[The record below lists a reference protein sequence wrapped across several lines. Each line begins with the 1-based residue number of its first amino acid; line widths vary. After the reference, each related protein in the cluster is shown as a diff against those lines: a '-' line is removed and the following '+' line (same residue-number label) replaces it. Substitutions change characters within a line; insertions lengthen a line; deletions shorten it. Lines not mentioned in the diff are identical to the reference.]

1 VRLRRRLSVHSLLT
15 FVIGMPVIYI
25 RLMVLVLMNLSLMI
39 HSLTTMVSDLWRYLE
54 LVRDKRLALT
64 VLMMAS
70 HFFNLV

>member
-1 VRLRRRLSVHSLLT
+1 
-15 FVIGMPVIYI
+15 VIYI
-25 RLMVLVLMNLSLMI
+25 GLMVLVLMNLSLMI